1 MNNFQ
6 NNSKITKA
14 DIIKWGAIPAVIVI
28 IVLAG
33 ILLTHS
39 SEKSSG
45 FLTKW
50 KSAMESGD
58 LENYNAL
65 WAKNALEQIDSGHQD
80 TARLFAENFV
90 IEVNIKNAVQR
101 TRKVAQHPS
110 YLLIEEIP
118 LLIHAIGETRLQART
133 LTIAKEGF
141 IRQHWR
147 LIRDEV
153 VREEIG
159 DDLSA
164 FEANTSDDTESQS
177 TSPAGPL
184 VLEWKAALESGD
196 EKKYRSLWDKSARQK
211 RQNNYQL
218 ALEIISE
225 AADVDITQVSY
236 KPIANAKTRHIVD
249 NISVTTY
256 SDGTPMKPHSRT
268 LTVEKKGFFVRRWK
282 IINDEIGSDY
292 ISGEPTPQDDI
303 PDVVEPISGE
313 DTPSSSIYEGN
324 APIDTQLKVSQILGK
339 WQKSW
344 EDKDMDTYMS
354 IYADRALITR
364 VSVRNGKES
373 RSYLTK
379 KQLHQK
385 MKRLNV
391 HYSDIQVK
399 ISNLQINGD
408 RAVADVEFLQEFK
421 GIPASGTRPAYSD
434 IGTKKLDLMIDPSD
448 GYWKI
453 YGETWSRYED
463 VPKFPK
469 N

>member
-6 NNSKITKA
+6 NHSKISKA
-14 DIIKWGAIPAVIVI
+14 DIIKWGSIPAIIVI
-28 IVLAG
+28 IALAG
-33 ILLTHS
+33 ILLTRS
-39 SEKSSG
+39 SETSSG

-50 KSAMESGD
+50 KSAMESGNIESYD
-58 LENYNAL
+58 VL
-65 WAKNALEQIDSGHQD
+65 WAKNAREQIDSGYQD

-90 IEVNIKNAVQR
+90 IDVIITNAVNR
-101 TRKVAQHPS
+101 TRKVAQFPN
-110 YLLIEEIP
+110 YLQIEEIP
-118 LLIHAIGETRLQART
+118 LRIHAIGEPRLQART

-141 IRQHWR
+141 IRQHWK
-147 LIRDEV
+147 LISDVV

-159 DDLSA
+159 GDLSA
-164 FEANTSDDTESQS
+164 FEAERSDDTPSQS
-177 TSPAGPL
+177 TSPAAPI
-184 VLEWKAALESGD
+184 VLEWKTALEAGD
-196 EKKYRSLWDKSARQK
+196 KKKYTSLWDKRARQK
-211 RQNNYQL
+211 QKNNYDL
-218 ALEIISE
+218 ALELMSE
-225 AADVDITQVSY
+225 AADVDISHASY
-236 KPIANAKTRHIVD
+236 KLLANAKTRHVVD
-249 NISVTTY
+249 NISITTY
-256 SDGTPMKPHSRT
+256 SNGTPIEPHSRT

-282 IINDEIGSDY
+282 IINDEVDGNYLSDQP
-292 ISGEPTPQDDI
+292 IPQEEV
-303 PDVVEPISGE
+303 PSVEPMPE
-313 DTPSSSIYEGN
+313 ESSSGIYEGN

-354 IYADRALITR
+354 IYAERALITR

-373 RSYLTK
+373 HSYLTK

-391 HYSDIQVK
+391 FYSDIQVK

-421 GIPASGTRPAYSD
+421 GIPASGSRPAYSD

>member
-14 DIIKWGAIPAVIVI
+14 DIIKWGSIPAVIVVI
-28 IVLAG
+28 AIAG
-33 ILLTHS
+33 ILLTRS
-39 SEKSSG
+39 SESPSG

-50 KSAMESGD
+50 KSAMESGN
-58 LENYNAL
+58 LENYDAL
-65 WAKNALEQIDSGHQD
+65 WSKNAREQIDSGYQD

-90 IEVNIKNAVQR
+90 IDVNIANAVDR
-101 TRKVAQHPS
+101 TRKVAQFPN

-118 LLIHAIGETRLQART
+118 ILIHAIGEPRLQART

-141 IRQHWR
+141 IRQDWK
-147 LIRDEV
+147 LISDV
-153 VREEIG
+153 MVREEIG
-159 DDLSA
+159 GDLSA
-164 FEANTSDDTESQS
+164 FEAASMDDTQAQS
-177 TSPAGPL
+177 TSPAAPI
-184 VLEWKAALESGD
+184 VLEWKTNLESGD
-196 EKKYRSLWDKSARQK
+196 KKKYISLWDKSARQK
-211 RQNNYQL
+211 RQNNYHL
-218 ALEIISE
+218 ALDMMSQ
-225 AADVDITQVSY
+225 AADVDISHATY
-236 KPIANAKTRHIVD
+236 KLLANAKTRHVVD

-256 SDGTPMKPHSRT
+256 SNGTPIEPHSRT

-282 IINDEIGSDY
+282 IINDEVGGDYLSDQ
-292 ISGEPTPQDDI
+292 PVPQQEN
-303 PDVVEPISGE
+303 PSVEPIPEDAPSG
-313 DTPSSSIYEGN
+313 IYEGN

-339 WQKSW
+339 WQQAW

-373 RSYLTK
+373 HSYLTK

-391 HYSDIQVK
+391 YYSDIQVK

-421 GIPASGTRPAYSD
+421 GTPATGSRPAYSD
-434 IGTKKLDLMIDPSD
+434 IGTKELDLMIDPSD

>member
-6 NNSKITKA
+6 NNSRISKA
-14 DIIKWGAIPAVIVI
+14 DIIKWGSIPAIIVI
-28 IVLAG
+28 IALAG
-33 ILLTHS
+33 ILLTRS
-39 SEKSSG
+39 SETSPG
-45 FLTKW
+45 FLAKW
-50 KSAMESGD
+50 KSAMESGS
-58 LENYNAL
+58 LENYDAL
-65 WAKNALEQIDSGHQD
+65 WAKNAKEQVDSGYQD

-90 IEVNIKNAVQR
+90 IEVKIKNAVDR
-101 TRKVAQHPS
+101 TRKVAQYPN
-110 YLLIEEIP
+110 YLQIEEIP
-118 LLIHAIGETRLQART
+118 LLIHAIGEPRLQART

-141 IRQHWR
+141 IRQHWK
-147 LIRDEV
+147 LISDVV

-159 DDLSA
+159 GDLSA
-164 FEANTSDDTESQS
+164 FEATNSDDTPSQS
-177 TSPAGPL
+177 TSPAAPL
-184 VLEWKAALESGD
+184 VLEWKTALESGD
-196 EKKYRSLWDKSARQK
+196 EKKYTSLWDKSARQK
-211 RQNNYQL
+211 RRNNYQL
-218 ALEIISE
+218 AVQLMSE
-225 AADVDITQVSY
+225 AADVDISYVSY
-236 KPIANAKTRHIVD
+236 KPIANAKTRHVVD

-256 SDGTPMKPHSRT
+256 SNGTPIEPHSRT

-282 IINDEIGSDY
+282 IINDEVDGDYLSDQP
-292 ISGEPTPQDDI
+292 IPQEEL
-303 PDVVEPISGE
+303 PSVEPITEETSSG
-313 DTPSSSIYEGN
+313 IYEGN

-339 WQKSW
+339 WQQAW

-354 IYADRALITR
+354 IYAERALITR

-373 RSYLTK
+373 HSYLTK

-391 HYSDIQVK
+391 YYSDIQVK

-421 GIPASGTRPAYSD
+421 GIPASGSRPAYSD
-434 IGTKKLDLMIDPSD
+434 IGTKKLDLMIDPAD

>member
-6 NNSKITKA
+6 NSPKISKA
-14 DIIKWGAIPAVIVI
+14 DIIKWGSIPAIIVI
-28 IVLAG
+28 IALAG
-33 ILLTHS
+33 IILTRS
-39 SEKSSG
+39 SETSSG
-45 FLTKW
+45 FLAKW
-50 KSAMESGD
+50 KSAMESGKIESYD
-58 LENYNAL
+58 AL
-65 WAKNALEQIDSGHQD
+65 WAKNAREQIDSGYQD

-90 IEVNIKNAVQR
+90 IEVIIKNAVDR
-101 TRKVAQHPS
+101 TRKVAQYPN
-110 YLLIEEIP
+110 YLQIEEIP
-118 LLIHAIGETRLQART
+118 LLIHAIGEPRLQART

-141 IRQHWR
+141 IRQHWK
-147 LIRDEV
+147 LISDVV

-159 DDLSA
+159 GDLSA
-164 FEANTSDDTESQS
+164 FEATSSDDTQSQS
-177 TSPAGPL
+177 TSPAAPI
-184 VLEWKAALESGD
+184 VLEWKTALESGD
-196 EKKYRSLWDKSARQK
+196 KKKYASLWDKSARQK

-218 ALEIISE
+218 ALELMSE
-225 AADVDITQVSY
+225 IADVDISQVSY
-236 KPIANAKTRHIVD
+236 KLLTNAKTRHVVD

-256 SDGTPMKPHSRT
+256 SNGTPIEPHSRT

-282 IINDEIGSDY
+282 IINDEVDGDYLSDQP
-292 ISGEPTPQDDI
+292 IPQEEI
-303 PDVVEPISGE
+303 PSVEPISE
-313 DTPSSSIYEGN
+313 ESSSGIYEGN

-339 WQKSW
+339 WQKAW
-344 EDKDMDTYMS
+344 EDKDMGTYMS
-354 IYADRALITR
+354 IYAERALITR

-373 RSYLTK
+373 HSYLTK

-391 HYSDIQVK
+391 YYSDIQVK

-421 GIPASGTRPAYSD
+421 GIPASGSRPAYSD

>member
-14 DIIKWGAIPAVIVI
+14 DIIKWGSIPAI
-28 IVLAG
+28 IVVIALAG
-33 ILLTHS
+33 ILLTRS
-39 SEKSSG
+39 SETSSG

-50 KSAMESGD
+50 KSAMESGN
-58 LENYNAL
+58 LENYDGL
-65 WAKNALEQIDSGHQD
+65 WSKNAREQIDSGYQD

-90 IEVNIKNAVQR
+90 IEVDIANAVDR
-101 TRKVAQHPS
+101 TRKVAQYPN
-110 YLLIEEIP
+110 YLQIEEIP
-118 LLIHAIGETRLQART
+118 LLIHAIGEPRLQART

-141 IRQHWR
+141 IRQHWK
-147 LIRDEV
+147 LISDKV

-159 DDLSA
+159 GDLSA
-164 FEANTSDDTESQS
+164 FEATRPDDLQSQS
-177 TSPAGPL
+177 TSPAAPI
-184 VLEWKAALESGD
+184 VLDWKTALEAGD
-196 EKKYRSLWDKSARQK
+196 RKKYTSLWDKSARKK
-211 RQNNYQL
+211 RQNSYQL
-218 ALEIISE
+218 ALDLMS
-225 AADVDITQVSY
+225 
-236 KPIANAKTRHIVD
+236 KTRHVVD

-256 SDGTPMKPHSRT
+256 SNGISIKPHSRT

-282 IINDEIGSDY
+282 IINDEVHGEYLSDQP
-292 ISGEPTPQDDI
+292 IPQEEI
-303 PDVVEPISGE
+303 PNVEPVPEKSPSG
-313 DTPSSSIYEGN
+313 IYEGN

-339 WQKSW
+339 WQKAW
-344 EDKDMDTYMS
+344 EGKDMDTYMS

-373 RSYLTK
+373 HSYLTK

-421 GIPASGTRPAYSD
+421 GIPASGSRPAYSD
-434 IGTKKLDLMIDPSD
+434 IGTKELDLMIDPAD

>member
-6 NNSKITKA
+6 NSSKISKS
-14 DIIKWGAIPAVIVI
+14 DIIKWGSIPAVIVLI
-28 IVLAG
+28 ALAG
-33 ILLTHS
+33 ILLTRS
-39 SEKSSG
+39 SETSSG
-45 FLTKW
+45 FLAKW
-50 KSAMESGD
+50 KSAMESGS
-58 LENYNAL
+58 LENYDAL
-65 WAKNALEQIDSGHQD
+65 WANNAHEQIDSGYQD

-90 IEVNIKNAVQR
+90 IEVNIKNAVDR
-101 TRKVAQHPS
+101 TRKVAQYPN
-110 YLLIEEIP
+110 YLQIEEIP
-118 LLIHAIGETRLQART
+118 LLIHAIGEPRLQSRT

-141 IRQHWR
+141 IRQHWK
-147 LIRDEV
+147 LISDKV

-159 DDLSA
+159 GDISA
-164 FEANTSDDTESQS
+164 FEAAISDDTQSQP
-177 TSPAGPL
+177 TSPAARI
-184 VLEWKAALESGD
+184 VIEWKTALENAD
-196 EKKYRSLWDKSARQK
+196 QKKYTSLWDKSARKK
-211 RQNNYQL
+211 RQNSYQL
-218 ALEIISE
+218 ALDLMSDSV
-225 AADVDITQVSY
+225 DVDISYASY
-236 KPIANAKTRHIVD
+236 KLLANAKTRHMVD

-256 SDGTPMKPHSRT
+256 SNGTPIEPHSRT

-282 IINDEIGSDY
+282 IINDEVDSDY
-292 ISGEPTPQDDI
+292 LSDQPIPQEEN
-303 PDVVEPISGE
+303 PNVEPIPEETSSG
-313 DTPSSSIYEGN
+313 IYEGN

-339 WQKSW
+339 WQKAW

-354 IYADRALITR
+354 IYAERALITR

-373 RSYLTK
+373 HSYLTK

-421 GIPASGTRPAYSD
+421 GIPASGSRPAYSD
-434 IGTKKLDLMIDPSD
+434 IGTKNLDLMIDPSD

>member
-6 NNSKITKA
+6 KNSKITKV
-14 DIIKWGAIPAVIVI
+14 DIIKWGSIPAIIVI
-28 IVLAG
+28 IALAG
-33 ILLTHS
+33 ILLTRS
-39 SEKSSG
+39 SETSSG
-45 FLTKW
+45 FLAKW
-50 KSAMESGD
+50 KSAMESGS
-58 LENYNAL
+58 LENYDAL
-65 WAKNALEQIDSGHQD
+65 WSKNAREQIDSGYQD

-90 IEVNIKNAVQR
+90 IEVNITNAVDQ
-101 TRKVAQHPS
+101 TRKVAQYPN
-110 YLLIEEIP
+110 YLQIEEIP
-118 LLIHAIGETRLQART
+118 LLIHAIGDRLQSRT

-141 IRQHWR
+141 IRQHWK
-147 LIRDEV
+147 LISDEV

-159 DDLSA
+159 GDLSA
-164 FEANTSDDTESQS
+164 FEAARSDDTQSQS
-177 TSPAGPL
+177 TSPAAPI
-184 VLEWKAALESGD
+184 VLDWKNALENGD
-196 EKKYRSLWDKSARQK
+196 QKKYTSLWDKSARMN

-218 ALEIISE
+218 ALEMMSDSV
-225 AADVDITQVSY
+225 DVDISHASY
-236 KPIANAKTRHIVD
+236 KLLANAKTRHVV
-249 NISVTTY
+249 NKLSVTTY
-256 SDGTPMKPHSRT
+256 SNGTPIEPHSRT

-282 IINDEIGSDY
+282 IINDEVDGDYLSDQP
-292 ISGEPTPQDDI
+292 IPQVEN
-303 PDVVEPISGE
+303 PSVEPVSEETSSG
-313 DTPSSSIYEGN
+313 IYEGN

-339 WQKSW
+339 WQQAW
-344 EDKDMDTYMS
+344 EDKDMETYMS
-354 IYADRALITR
+354 IYAERALITR

-373 RSYLTK
+373 HSYLTK

-421 GIPASGTRPAYSD
+421 GIPASGSRPAYSD
-434 IGTKKLDLMIDPSD
+434 IGTKELDLMIDPSD
-448 GYWKI
+448 GHWKI

>member
-6 NNSKITKA
+6 NSTKISKA
-14 DIIKWGAIPAVIVI
+14 DIIKWGSIPAIIVI
-28 IVLAG
+28 IALAG
-33 ILLTHS
+33 ILLTRS
-39 SEKSSG
+39 SETSSG
-45 FLTKW
+45 FLAKW
-50 KSAMESGD
+50 KSAMESGNIESYD
-58 LENYNAL
+58 AL
-65 WAKNALEQIDSGHQD
+65 WAKNAREQIDSGYQD

-90 IEVNIKNAVQR
+90 IEVIIKNAVDR
-101 TRKVAQHPS
+101 TRKVAQYPN
-110 YLLIEEIP
+110 YLQIEEIP
-118 LLIHAIGETRLQART
+118 LLIHAIGEPILQART

-141 IRQHWR
+141 IRQHWK
-147 LIRDEV
+147 LISDV
-153 VREEIG
+153 VVSEEIG
-159 DDLSA
+159 GDLSA
-164 FEANTSDDTESQS
+164 FEATRSDDTPSQS
-177 TSPAGPL
+177 NSPAAPI
-184 VLEWKAALESGD
+184 VLEWKTALESGD
-196 EKKYRSLWDKSARQK
+196 KKKYASLWDKSARQK

-218 ALEIISE
+218 ALELMSE
-225 AADVDITQVSY
+225 VADVDISHASY
-236 KPIANAKTRHIVD
+236 KLLANAKTRHVVD

-256 SDGTPMKPHSRT
+256 SNGTPIEPHSRT

-282 IINDEIGSDY
+282 IINDEVDGDY
-292 ISGEPTPQDDI
+292 ISEQPIPQEEI
-303 PDVVEPISGE
+303 PSVEPISE
-313 DTPSSSIYEGN
+313 ESSSGIYEGN

-339 WQKSW
+339 WQKAW

-354 IYADRALITR
+354 IYAERALITR

-373 RSYLTK
+373 HSYLTK

-391 HYSDIQVK
+391 YYSDIQVK

-421 GIPASGTRPAYSD
+421 GTPASGSRPAYSD
-434 IGTKKLDLMIDPSD
+434 IGTKNLDLMIDPSD

>member
-14 DIIKWGAIPAVIVI
+14 DIIKWGSIPAIVVI
-28 IVLAG
+28 IALAG
-33 ILLTHS
+33 ILLTRS
-39 SEKSSG
+39 SESSSG
-45 FLTKW
+45 FLAKW
-50 KSAMESGD
+50 KSAMESGS
-58 LENYNAL
+58 LESYDAL
-65 WAKNALEQIDSGHQD
+65 WAKNAREQIDSGYQD

-90 IEVNIKNAVQR
+90 IEVNIANAVDR
-101 TRKVAQHPS
+101 TRKVAQFPN
-110 YLLIEEIP
+110 YLQIEEIP
-118 LLIHAIGETRLQART
+118 ILIHAIGEPRLQSRT

-141 IRQHWR
+141 IRQHWK
-147 LIRDEV
+147 LISDQV

-159 DDLSA
+159 GDLSA
-164 FEANTSDDTESQS
+164 FEAERSDDTPSQS
-177 TSPAGPL
+177 TSPAAGI
-184 VLEWKAALESGD
+184 VMEWKTALESGD
-196 EKKYRSLWDKSARQK
+196 KKKYTSLWDKSARKK
-211 RQNNYQL
+211 RQNSYQL
-218 ALEIISE
+218 ALDLMSDS
-225 AADVDITQVSY
+225 ADVDISHASY
-236 KPIANAKTRHIVD
+236 KLLANAKTRHVVD

-256 SDGTPMKPHSRT
+256 SNGTPIEPHSRT

-282 IINDEIGSDY
+282 ILNDEVDGDYLSDQP
-292 ISGEPTPQDDI
+292 IPQEEN
-303 PDVVEPISGE
+303 PNVEPIPEETSSG
-313 DTPSSSIYEGN
+313 IYEGN

-339 WQKSW
+339 WQQAW

-354 IYADRALITR
+354 IYAERALITR

-373 RSYLTK
+373 HSYLTK

-399 ISNLQINGD
+399 ISNLQIDGD

-421 GIPASGTRPAYSD
+421 GIPASGSRPAYSD
-434 IGTKKLDLMIDPSD
+434 IGTKELDLMIDPSD

>member
-6 NNSKITKA
+6 KNSKITKV
-14 DIIKWGAIPAVIVI
+14 DIIKWGSIPAIIVI
-28 IVLAG
+28 IALAG
-33 ILLTHS
+33 ILLTRS
-39 SEKSSG
+39 SETSSG
-45 FLTKW
+45 FLAKW
-50 KSAMESGD
+50 KSAMESGS
-58 LENYNAL
+58 LENYDAL
-65 WAKNALEQIDSGHQD
+65 WSKNAREQIDSGYQD

-90 IEVNIKNAVQR
+90 IEVNIANAVDR
-101 TRKVAQHPS
+101 TRKVAQYPN
-110 YLLIEEIP
+110 YLQIEEIP
-118 LLIHAIGETRLQART
+118 LLIHAIGDRLQSRT

-141 IRQHWR
+141 IRQHWK
-147 LIRDEV
+147 LISDEV

-159 DDLSA
+159 GDLSA
-164 FEANTSDDTESQS
+164 FEAARSDDTQSQS
-177 TSPAGPL
+177 TSPAAPI
-184 VLEWKAALESGD
+184 VLDWKNALENGD
-196 EKKYRSLWDKSARQK
+196 QKKYTSLWDKSARMN

-218 ALEIISE
+218 ALEMMSDS
-225 AADVDITQVSY
+225 ADVDISHASY
-236 KPIANAKTRHIVD
+236 KLLANAKTRHVV
-249 NISVTTY
+249 NKLSVTTY
-256 SDGTPMKPHSRT
+256 SNGTPIEPHSRT

-282 IINDEIGSDY
+282 IINDEVDGDYLSDQP
-292 ISGEPTPQDDI
+292 IPQVEN
-303 PDVVEPISGE
+303 PSVEPISE
-313 DTPSSSIYEGN
+313 ETSSGIYEGN

-339 WQKSW
+339 WQQAW
-344 EDKDMDTYMS
+344 EDKDMETYMS
-354 IYADRALITR
+354 IYAERALITR

-373 RSYLTK
+373 HSYLTK

-421 GIPASGTRPAYSD
+421 GIPASGSRPAYSD
-434 IGTKKLDLMIDPSD
+434 IGTKELDLMIDPSD
-448 GYWKI
+448 GHWKI

>member
-6 NNSKITKA
+6 NSPKISKA
-14 DIIKWGAIPAVIVI
+14 DIIKWGSIPAIIVI
-28 IVLAG
+28 IALAG
-33 ILLTHS
+33 IILTRS
-39 SEKSSG
+39 SETSSG
-45 FLTKW
+45 FLAKW
-50 KSAMESGD
+50 KSAMESGNIASYD
-58 LENYNAL
+58 AL
-65 WAKNALEQIDSGHQD
+65 WAKNAREQIDSGYQD

-90 IEVNIKNAVQR
+90 IEVIIKNAVDR
-101 TRKVAQHPS
+101 TRKVAQYPN
-110 YLLIEEIP
+110 YLQIEEIP
-118 LLIHAIGETRLQART
+118 LLIHAIGEPRLQART

-141 IRQHWR
+141 IRQHWK
-147 LIRDEV
+147 LISDVV

-159 DDLSA
+159 GDLSA
-164 FEANTSDDTESQS
+164 FEATSSDDTQSQS
-177 TSPAGPL
+177 TSPAAPI
-184 VLEWKAALESGD
+184 VLEWKTALESGD
-196 EKKYRSLWDKSARQK
+196 KKKYASLWDKSARQK

-218 ALEIISE
+218 ALELMSE
-225 AADVDITQVSY
+225 IADVDISQVSY
-236 KPIANAKTRHIVD
+236 KLLTNAKTRHVVD

-256 SDGTPMKPHSRT
+256 SNGTPIEPHSRT

-282 IINDEIGSDY
+282 IINDEVDGDYLSDQP
-292 ISGEPTPQDDI
+292 IPQEEI
-303 PDVVEPISGE
+303 PSVEPISE
-313 DTPSSSIYEGN
+313 ESSSGIYEGN

-339 WQKSW
+339 WQKAW
-344 EDKDMDTYMS
+344 EDKDMGTYMS
-354 IYADRALITR
+354 IYAERALITR

-373 RSYLTK
+373 HSYLTK

-391 HYSDIQVK
+391 YYSDIQVK

-421 GIPASGTRPAYSD
+421 GIPASGSRPAYSD